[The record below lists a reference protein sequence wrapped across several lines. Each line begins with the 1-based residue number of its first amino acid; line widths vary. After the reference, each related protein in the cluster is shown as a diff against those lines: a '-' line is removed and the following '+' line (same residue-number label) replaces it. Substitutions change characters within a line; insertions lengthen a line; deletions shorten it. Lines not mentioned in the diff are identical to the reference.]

1 LSKSISS
8 SAQYVILQKYFLH
21 PSLVSCFF
29 PKPTH
34 KTKTGTANRWETT
47 NSKAPGPIII
57 GLANQKQG
65 AAVRSDLSHSSLAC
79 LEQLHWHTRHGWE
92 LLVGFYAHFYQPTRK
107 LCKNAKPKP
116 ICYAKQ
122 ACFDFSSSK
131 FLLQGHIVSTGG
143 GGLKNRESL
152 LLPTKLVF

>member
-1 LSKSISS
+1 
-8 SAQYVILQKYFLH
+8 VILQKYFLH

-107 LCKNAKPKP
+107 LCKNAKPK